1 MADGDPEQVTR
12 TRRRRDAEE
21 PGGLSVADLL
31 AKHGADLSPR
41 ETNQH
46 SLRGQSQD
54 EPVADD
60 DQDASSGWNTPDD
73 AAGRDDETSRDD
85 PRDWDEPEGWGGQ
98 DPAPPR
104 QPERNAPAG
113 RNGYPGQPTQDSP
126 STWDNGETAE
136 FYPRRVLDSIF
147 PKGMP
152 NTPAAR
158 PVGGAYDV
166 LGDDDHGVTEK
177 LFPKG
182 SISALN
188 SPLGAYGDQPPP
200 VRRSGT
206 EPHSALDQ
214 PTNELTVQPG
224 PQKPTSPVDV
234 LTAEISA
241 GDLFDD
247 SPADEE
253 GPVTNGRHPAASVD
267 RPGDERHASDE
278 YSRDEDDGDVEDEP
292 AEPAVSEAPAAS
304 RTERE
309 YSGDQPEELVGFE
322 LRAAKIDETL
332 TRLTAI
338 HAGMGKEMTARV
350 SHTGKVPVLAPKAE
364 PEADEPPAP
373 PKPPSTGRKVARV
386 IAIAA
391 AAALFVAVAA
401 GWITQ
406 LQLDGTLRT
415 VAALDLNSGAIV
427 EAAAQAG
434 DHNYLMVGTD
444 PSGLD
449 QSVTGAVRATAMS
462 TVLLAHVPAARDRV
476 VWLSLPANLEIDRPS
491 CDTYNQAS
499 ASYPGG
505 TTPAQSGVQ
514 LASAFQ
520 VGGPRC
526 VTKAIQQLTG
536 LAVNHFTALDLAG
549 VRNMVDAMNGLV
561 VCVPK
566 PVLDSQLG
574 PIVSAVGKQVMG
586 GQTALTYIRAQH
598 VRGESPSGVEHN
610 LRQQAVLAALLA
622 RGTSDQ
628 TLGSID
634 KLERLV
640 SAFAEHSVNDS
651 ASLTD
656 IGKLASAMHDV
667 DPTKVDFVGVPTAAQ
682 PDTRGNQVL
691 RPDDAKTLFDQIRT
705 NKALPGEG
713 ASTTT
718 ITGPTSDDAAS
729 ATVPPSAITL
739 VVRNGS
745 AKSGLANQAADSL
758 RTLGYTVSKTGD
770 SPRLADGKTVIRGSS
785 DQADQAA
792 TLAQAVPSA
801 VTQTIPGTGTL
812 ELVLGDSF
820 DGQVRAVQPPT
831 AATPPSLVTAAA
843 LGCT

>member
-31 AKHGADLSPR
+31 AKHGADVSPR

-46 SLRGQSQD
+46 SLRGQPQD

-60 DQDASSGWNTPDD
+60 DQDAPPGWDTPDD
-73 AAGRDDETSRDD
+73 AGGWDDETARDD
-85 PRDWDEPEGWGGQ
+85 PRDWDEPDGW
-98 DPAPPR
+98 DVDPPR
-104 QPERNAPAG
+104 SPD
-113 RNGYPGQPTQDSP
+113 RNGYPGPAPQPSN
-126 STWDNGETAE
+126 WDNGETAE

-147 PKGMP
+147 PKGVP
-152 NTPAAR
+152 NAPASR
-158 PVGGAYDV
+158 PGGGAYDV
-166 LGDDDHGVTEK
+166 LGDDDQGVTEK

-188 SPLGAYGDQPPP
+188 SPLGAYGDQPP
-200 VRRSGT
+200 RRQGGT
-206 EPHSALDQ
+206 EPHSSLDQ
-214 PTNELTVQPG
+214 PTSELAVQPG

-241 GDLFDD
+241 EDLFDD
-247 SPADEE
+247 APAGDDASDD
-253 GPVTNGRHPAASVD
+253 PVVNGRRPDLPSD
-267 RPGDERHASDE
+267 RSHDERDADDE
-278 YSRDEDDGDVEDEP
+278 YGRDEDDREDDHDDEP
-292 AEPAVSEAPAAS
+292 VEPEVSEVPAAP

-350 SHTGKVPVLAPKAE
+350 SRTGKVPVVAPKAE
-364 PEADEPPAP
+364 PEAAEPPAP
-373 PKPPSTGRKVARV
+373 PEPPSTRRKAVRIV
-386 IAIAA
+386 AIAA
-391 AAALFVAVAA
+391 AVALFVAITA

-406 LQLDGTLRT
+406 LQLDGKLRT
-415 VAALDLNSGAIV
+415 VAALDPNSGAIV
-427 EAAAQAG
+427 DAAAQAG
-434 DHNYLMVGTD
+434 DHNYLMIGTD
-444 PSGLD
+444 PGGLD
-449 QSVTGAVRATAMS
+449 QTVTGAVKATGMS

-549 VRNMVDAMNGLV
+549 VQNMVDAMNGLV

-628 TLGSID
+628 TVGSIG

-651 ASLTD
+651 ANLTD

-718 ITGPTSDDAAS
+718 VTGPTSDDAAS

-745 AKSGLANQAADSL
+745 SKSGLANQAADSL

-770 SPRLADGKTVIRGSS
+770 SPHLEDGKSVIRSS
-785 DQADQAA
+785 PDQADQAA

-801 VTQTIPGTGTL
+801 ITQTVSGTGTL

-820 DGQVRAVQPPT
+820 DGQVQ
-831 AATPPSLVTAAA
+831 AAQGPAAAAPPSLVTAAA
-843 LGCT
+843 LSCK